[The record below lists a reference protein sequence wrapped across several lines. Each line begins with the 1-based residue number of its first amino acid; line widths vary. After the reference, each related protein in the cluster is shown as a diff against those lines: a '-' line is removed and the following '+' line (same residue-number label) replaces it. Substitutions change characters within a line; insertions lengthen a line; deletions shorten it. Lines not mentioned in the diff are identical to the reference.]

1 MKTALL
7 KDSVREIKNTYKR
20 FISILLMAFLGVGF
34 FAGIRATSPDMID
47 TLDNYYDSQNV
58 YDIQVISTL
67 GLTQEDIDE
76 LSKIENVEKVT
87 GSFEKDGMI
96 ELENIE
102 AVVKTMTLQDL
113 NQPVLIEGELIKN
126 LDECLVESDFLTAN
140 NLHIGDTITLEIEKS
155 TTDDGEEIDY
165 LKQKELK
172 IVGTVQSPL
181 YISRERGTSSLGA
194 GKVNY
199 YMYISPDNIN
209 ASSVY
214 TNIYIKVKDAQG
226 YTTSS
231 DKYDECVEN
240 VEDKIEEIKEAREQ
254 ARHNQLVEIAQ
265 TKVNDAEKELN
276 DQKADAEAQIA
287 DAEKQISDGEKEIED
302 GEAELDSQKKKA
314 DKEFA
319 NAQAEIN
326 SAKEQLSQ
334 NEETLN
340 TQESGLTAQIE
351 QITSMQGD
359 TTALEAQL
367 TQIKAA
373 KAQLEASKTELTKQQ
388 NQLNS
393 TKTSTYAQIQSA
405 RDKLEN
411 SRQEIADAKQELEE
425 KKQEFNEKIAD
436 AESKLA
442 DAREKVSE
450 IESPTWYILDRN
462 SNAGYVGFKQDS
474 DSIANLGKV
483 FPIIF
488 FAVATLISLTSMT
501 RMVEEERGQLGTL
514 KALGYTNVQITMKYV
529 IYAALACV
537 IGGILGMSVGFI
549 LLPKVIWMMYQ
560 MMYQISDI
568 SISFN
573 IQYGG
578 IGLLLI
584 CICIVGAT
592 IYTALKELVQQPA
605 ELMRPKAPKSG
616 NRVFLEK
623 IKFIW
628 KHLNFSQKVTAR
640 NILRYK
646 KRFYMT
652 VIGICGCT
660 ALILTGFGIKDAV
673 LKMIPNQFE
682 NIFQYNM
689 QVTLKDSLSEE
700 EKNNFIN
707 DLSQNES
714 IQKITKTYM
723 TSGTVANGEQE
734 EDVTILVPED
744 ESQLDGNIN
753 INDLNNNNEHVTFTE
768 NQICL
773 TDKAA
778 ELLDVKAGDTITLTD
793 SDDREVQ
800 AQISNIVENYV
811 QHYVYMSKQTY
822 ENLFQDGYKTN
833 VILLKNV
840 ELDTDA
846 QDKLATE
853 IMSKNEVSAVTNIK
867 SMAQSIEDMMS
878 LLNYVV
884 VVLIVAAGLLAF
896 VVLYN
901 LANVN
906 ISERIRE
913 LATIKVLGFY
923 DKEVYDY
930 VTRETVILTIIG
942 IAIGLVGGF
951 FLTHF
956 ITGTCEINMLRFSKE
971 IKPISYVYAALIT
984 IVFTVIVNIATYFSL
999 KKIDMIESLK
1009 SVE

>member
-1 MKTALL
+1 
-7 KDSVREIKNTYKR
+7 
-20 FISILLMAFLGVGF
+20 
-34 FAGIRATSPDMID
+34 
-47 TLDNYYDSQNV
+47 
-58 YDIQVISTL
+58 
-67 GLTQEDIDE
+67 
-76 LSKIENVEKVT
+76 
-87 GSFEKDGMI
+87 
-96 ELENIE
+96 
-102 AVVKTMTLQDL
+102 
-113 NQPVLIEGELIKN
+113 
-126 LDECLVESDFLTAN
+126 
-140 NLHIGDTITLEIEKS
+140 
-155 TTDDGEEIDY
+155 
-165 LKQKELK
+165 
-172 IVGTVQSPL
+172 
-181 YISRERGTSSLGA
+181 
-194 GKVNY
+194 
-199 YMYISPDNIN
+199 
-209 ASSVY
+209 
-214 TNIYIKVKDAQG
+214 
-226 YTTSS
+226 
-231 DKYDECVEN
+231 
-240 VEDKIEEIKEAREQ
+240 
-254 ARHNQLVEIAQ
+254 
-265 TKVNDAEKELN
+265 
-276 DQKADAEAQIA
+276 
-287 DAEKQISDGEKEIED
+287 
-302 GEAELDSQKKKA
+302 
-314 DKEFA
+314 
-319 NAQAEIN
+319 
-326 SAKEQLSQ
+326 
-334 NEETLN
+334 
-340 TQESGLTAQIE
+340 
-351 QITSMQGD
+351 
-359 TTALEAQL
+359 
-367 TQIKAA
+367 
-373 KAQLEASKTELTKQQ
+373 
-388 NQLNS
+388 
-393 TKTSTYAQIQSA
+393 
-405 RDKLEN
+405 
-411 SRQEIADAKQELEE
+411 
-425 KKQEFNEKIAD
+425 
-436 AESKLA
+436 
-442 DAREKVSE
+442 
-450 IESPTWYILDRN
+450 
-462 SNAGYVGFKQDS
+462 
-474 DSIANLGKV
+474 
-483 FPIIF
+483 
-488 FAVATLISLTSMT
+488 MT

-514 KALGYTNVQITMKYV
+514 KALGYNNVQITMKYV
-529 IYAALACV
+529 IYAVLACV

-744 ESQLDGNIN
+744 ESQLDGIIN

-822 ENLFQDGYKTN
+822 ENLFQDEYKTN

-853 IMSKNEVSAVTNIK
+853 IMNKNEVSAVTNIK

>member
-76 LSKIENVEKVT
+76 LSKIENVEEVT
-87 GSFEKDGMI
+87 GSFEKDGMV

-113 NQPVLIEGELIKN
+113 NQPVLIEGELIQN
-126 LDECLVESDFLTAN
+126 SDECLVESDFLTAN

-199 YMYISPDNIN
+199 YMYISQDNIN

-265 TKVNDAEKELN
+265 TKVDDAEKELN

-287 DAEKQISDGEKEIED
+287 DAETQISDGEKEIED

-319 NAQAEIN
+319 NAQAEID

-351 QITSMQGD
+351 QIASMQGD

-367 TQIKAA
+367 AQIKAA

-405 RDKLEN
+405 RNKLED

-425 KKQEFNEKIAD
+425 KKQEFNEKISD

-514 KALGYTNVQITMKYV
+514 KALGYNNVQITMKYV
-529 IYAALACV
+529 IYAVLACV

-660 ALILTGFGIKDAV
+660 ALILTGIGIKDAV

-744 ESQLDGNIN
+744 ESQLDGIIN

-822 ENLFQDGYKTN
+822 ENLFQDEYKTN

-853 IMSKNEVSAVTNIK
+853 IMNKNEVSAVTNIK

>member
-359 TTALEAQL
+359 TTALEEQL

-744 ESQLDGNIN
+744 ESQLDGIIN

>member
-76 LSKIENVEKVT
+76 LSKIENVEEVT
-87 GSFEKDGMI
+87 GSFEKDGMV

-113 NQPVLIEGELIKN
+113 NQPVLIEGELIQN
-126 LDECLVESDFLTAN
+126 SDECLVESDFLTAN

-199 YMYISPDNIN
+199 YMYISQDNIN

-265 TKVNDAEKELN
+265 TKVDDAEKELN

-287 DAEKQISDGEKEIED
+287 DAETQISDGEKEIED
-302 GEAELDSQKKKA
+302 GEAELDSQKKNA

-319 NAQAEIN
+319 NAQAEID

-351 QITSMQGD
+351 QIASMQGD

-367 TQIKAA
+367 AQIKAA

-405 RDKLEN
+405 RNKLED

-425 KKQEFNEKIAD
+425 KKQEFNEKISD

-514 KALGYTNVQITMKYV
+514 KALGYNNVQITMKYV
-529 IYAALACV
+529 IYAVLACV

-744 ESQLDGNIN
+744 ESQLDGIIN

-822 ENLFQDGYKTN
+822 ENLFQDEYKTN

-853 IMSKNEVSAVTNIK
+853 IMNKNEVSAVTNIK

>member
-744 ESQLDGNIN
+744 ESQLDGIIN

>member
-76 LSKIENVEKVT
+76 LSKIENVEEVT
-87 GSFEKDGMI
+87 GSFEKDGMV

-113 NQPVLIEGELIKN
+113 NQPVLIEGELIQN
-126 LDECLVESDFLTAN
+126 SDECLVESDFLTAN

-199 YMYISPDNIN
+199 YMYISQDNIN

-265 TKVNDAEKELN
+265 TKVDDAEKELN

-287 DAEKQISDGEKEIED
+287 DAETQISDGEKEIED

-319 NAQAEIN
+319 NAQAEID

-351 QITSMQGD
+351 QIASMQGD

-367 TQIKAA
+367 AQIKAA

-405 RDKLEN
+405 RNKLED

-425 KKQEFNEKIAD
+425 KKQEFNEKISD

-514 KALGYTNVQITMKYV
+514 KALGYNNVQITMKYV
-529 IYAALACV
+529 IYAVLACV

-744 ESQLDGNIN
+744 ESQLDGIIN

-822 ENLFQDGYKTN
+822 ENLFQDEYKTN

-853 IMSKNEVSAVTNIK
+853 IMNKNEVSAVTNIK

>member
-425 KKQEFNEKIAD
+425 KNQEFNEKIAD

-744 ESQLDGNIN
+744 ESQLDGIIN

>member
-76 LSKIENVEKVT
+76 LSKIENVEEVT
-87 GSFEKDGMI
+87 GSFEKDGMV

-113 NQPVLIEGELIKN
+113 NQPVLIEGELIQN
-126 LDECLVESDFLTAN
+126 SDECLVESDFLTAN

-199 YMYISPDNIN
+199 YMYISQDNIN

-265 TKVNDAEKELN
+265 TKVDDAEKELN

-287 DAEKQISDGEKEIED
+287 DAETQISDGEKEIED

-319 NAQAEIN
+319 NAQAEID

-351 QITSMQGD
+351 QIASMQGD

-367 TQIKAA
+367 AQIKAA

-393 TKTSTYAQIQSA
+393 TKTSIYAQIQSA
-405 RDKLEN
+405 RNKLED

-425 KKQEFNEKIAD
+425 KKQEFNEKISD

-514 KALGYTNVQITMKYV
+514 KALGYNNVQITMKYV
-529 IYAALACV
+529 IYAVLACV

-744 ESQLDGNIN
+744 ESQLDGIIN

-822 ENLFQDGYKTN
+822 ENLFQDEYKTN

-853 IMSKNEVSAVTNIK
+853 IMNKNEVSAVTNIK